1 MQQIMKV
8 PVSSLQ
14 LNTGQID
21 GVPKNPRFIKD
32 TRFNQLVQS
41 LHERPRMTEIKPLWV
56 YKWVVISGNMRLRAV
71 RELKWKEVPVIVLPE
86 DTSVEDLCAYAIL
99 DNTHYGDHDWDALAN
114 EWSDKPLAD
123 WGVHKDY
130 VAYDPNLTPEIGG
143 GVITDADVLKA
154 QGNLDNKFS
163 GVHNEL
169 MTVICPECGNEFKIN
184 KYEKEKT
191 GTDTTAPTEDRPS

>member
-114 EWSDKPLAD
+114 EW
-123 WGVHKDY
+123 
-130 VAYDPNLTPEIGG
+130 
-143 GVITDADVLKA
+143 DADLLTEW
-154 QGNLDNKFS
+154 GLDIPKFENYEPENK
-163 GVHNEL
+163 
-169 MTVICPECGNEFKIN
+169 
-184 KYEKEKT
+184 EKEIDELKT
-191 GTDTTAPTEDRPS
+191 EHECPSCGYKW